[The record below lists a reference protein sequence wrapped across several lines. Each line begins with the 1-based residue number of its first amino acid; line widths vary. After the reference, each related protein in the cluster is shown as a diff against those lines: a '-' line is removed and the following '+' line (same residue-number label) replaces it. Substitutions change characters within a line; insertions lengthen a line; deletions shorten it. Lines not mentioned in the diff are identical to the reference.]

1 MISLKSYWLR
11 ENGEETDAAHRRIIS
26 LLLQGIALHAVEG
39 DQGDYERFRAEL
51 DKSQKNVSPEVPIAE
66 LMLIVGGVLHS
77 MEEYNQRTS
86 KFVRRQSTELQH
98 MVSMLT
104 QTVISIGSS
113 SDRSVAKLQEID
125 KSIER
130 VSQVEDIQIL
140 KLRLGE
146 CLEAV
151 REEASRQKRD
161 GASALHALKGEL
173 EHAQERMG
181 SFTLRHELDAC
192 TALPM
197 KADAQAAIEAAMSSA
212 HPTYLLIAVC
222 SRVQAI
228 NARFGYAV
236 GDHVLAAFADH
247 FRKGL
252 SARDKLY
259 RWHGPALVALLE
271 RSERIDRVRSEIR
284 QFADT
289 KLEKTIEVG
298 RRTVLIPISA
308 SWSLLPVAAPMEAF
322 LRQIDAFSAA
332 QIPRD
337 FA

>member
-1 MISLKSYWLR
+1 MISLKSFLLKD
-11 ENGEETDAAHRRIIS
+11 NVEELDSSFRRIIS
-26 LLLQGIALHAVEG
+26 LLLQGIAMHCPEG
-39 DQGDYERFRAEL
+39 DQTDYNRFREEL
-51 DKSQKNVSPEVPIAE
+51 DKSQKTISSETPIAE
-66 LMLIVGGVLHS
+66 LMLIVGGVLRT

-104 QTVISIGSS
+104 QTVISIGSTS
-113 SDRSVAKLQEID
+113 ERSIAKLQEID

-130 VSQVEDIQIL
+130 VNQVEDIQVL

-151 REEASRQKRD
+151 REETLRQKRERE
-161 GASALHALKGEL
+161 SALQALKGEL
-173 EHAQERMG
+173 EAAQDRVG
-181 SFTLRHELDAC
+181 AFSLRRELDPS
-192 TALPM
+192 TGLPA
-197 KADAQAAIEAAMSSA
+197 KAEAVAAIEAALSSSQT
-212 HPTYLLIAVC
+212 TYLLIAVC
-222 SRVQAI
+222 SRVQPI

-236 GDHVLAAFADH
+236 GDRVLAAFADH

-252 SARDKLY
+252 SARDKIF
-259 RWHGPALVALLE
+259 RWQGPAIVALLE
-271 RSERIDRVRSEIR
+271 RNERIDRVRSEVR
-284 QFADT
+284 EFADL
-289 KLEKTIEVG
+289 KLERTVEVG

-308 SWSLLPVAAPMEAF
+308 TWSILPVAAPMEAF
-322 LRQIDAFSAA
+322 LKHVDAFSAA

>member
-1 MISLKSYWLR
+1 VISLKSYLLR
-11 ENGEETDAAHRRIIS
+11 DSGDEAEAAYRRIIS

-39 DQGDYERFRAEL
+39 DQADFDRFRAEL
-51 DKSQKNVSPEVPIAE
+51 DKSQKTVTPETPIAE
-66 LMLIVGGVLHS
+66 LLVIVGGVLRS

-86 KFVRRQSTELQH
+86 KFVHRQNTELQL

-125 KSIER
+125 KAIER
-130 VSQVEDIQIL
+130 TSQVEDIQIL

-151 REEASRQKRD
+151 REETNRQKKD
-161 GASALHALKGEL
+161 GASALQTLKGEL
-173 EHAQERMG
+173 ENAHERMG
-181 SFTLRHELDAC
+181 TVALRHALD
-192 TALPM
+192 TATGLPA
-197 KADAQAAIEAAMSSA
+197 KGEAETAIEAATVA
-212 HPTYLLIAVC
+212 PHTTYLLIAVC
-222 SRVQAI
+222 SRIQAI

-236 GDHVLAAFADH
+236 GDRILAAFAEH
-247 FRKGL
+247 FRKSL
-252 SARDKLY
+252 PRDKIF
-259 RWHGPALVALLE
+259 RWQGPALVALLE
-271 RSERIDRVRSEIR
+271 RTDRIDRVRSEIR

-308 SWSLLPVAAPMEAF
+308 SWSLLHVAPPYEAF
-322 LRQIDAFSAA
+322 VKQIDAFSAA